1 MLTFDQ
7 AEKIFRQMKDIV
19 FHFCFLKMNIYQVTK
34 KMRKATKR
42 KVQPTNKTNK
52 NVRLGSGK
60 SQCLATGLL
69 TDCTASRSAIG
80 SGLRTQ
86 IPVFF
91 YSMNLWVFR
100 VRSVF
105 LNRFSSLS
113 TKGQNFRSKIIV
125 ISRT

>member
-42 KVQPTNKTNK
+42 KVQPTNK

-69 TDCTASRSAIG
+69 TVQLP
-80 SGLRTQ
+80 GLR
-86 IPVFF
+86 
-91 YSMNLWVFR
+91 
-100 VRSVF
+100 
-105 LNRFSSLS
+105 
-113 TKGQNFRSKIIV
+113 
-125 ISRT
+125 